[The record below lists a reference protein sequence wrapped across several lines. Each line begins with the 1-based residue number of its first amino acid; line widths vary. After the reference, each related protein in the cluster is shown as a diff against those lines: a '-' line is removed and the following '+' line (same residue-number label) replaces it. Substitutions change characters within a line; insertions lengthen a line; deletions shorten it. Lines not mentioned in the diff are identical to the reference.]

1 MSLNKSEVA
10 KIAHLARLDIGE
22 QKLESYSSD
31 LNNILNF
38 VESMNAINTEGIAP
52 LAHPLEITARCREDV
67 VTETDQRNYFQQQAP
82 AVENG
87 HYLVP
92 KVIE

>member
-1 MSLNKSEVA
+1 MSIDNSVIEN
-10 KIAHLARLDIGE
+10 IAWLARLSLNEDDIPG
-22 QKLESYSSD
+22 
-31 LNNILNF
+31 NIEDMGQILGL
-38 VESMNAINTEGIAP
+38 VEHMNSVDTTGIEP
-52 LAHPLEITARCREDV
+52 LAHPLDIKARLRPDEA
-67 VTETDQRNYFQQQAP
+67 TEPDQRELFQQLAP

>member
-1 MSLNKSEVA
+1 MSINSTEIE
-10 KIAHLARLDIGE
+10 KIAWLARLTLPQDDIPANIAE
-22 QKLESYSSD
+22 MSRVLELVD
-31 LNNILNF
+31 Q
-38 VESMNAINTEGIAP
+38 MNSIDTGTIEP
-52 LAHPLEITARCREDV
+52 LAHPMEISTRLRNDE
-67 VTETDQRNYFQQQAP
+67 VTETDQRNLFQQLAP

>member
-1 MSLNKSEVA
+1 MSIDSSEIR
-10 KIAHLARLDIGE
+10 KIAWLARLSLSDAEIAEGQVEMTRVLELVE
-22 QKLESYSSD
+22 Q
-31 LNNILNF
+31 
-38 VESMNAINTEGIAP
+38 MNALDTGTTEA
-52 LAHPLEITARCREDV
+52 LAHPMEIRARLRPDEITES
-67 VTETDQRNYFQQQAP
+67 DQRELFQQLAP